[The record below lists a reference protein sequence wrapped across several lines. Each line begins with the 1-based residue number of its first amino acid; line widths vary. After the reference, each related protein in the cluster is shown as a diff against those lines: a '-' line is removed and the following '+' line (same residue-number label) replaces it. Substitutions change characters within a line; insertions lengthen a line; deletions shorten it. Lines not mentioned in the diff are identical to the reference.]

1 MECYNEQLFTDD
13 EEWAEPF
20 SFNFDKILIDVPEED
35 SDKYDGHDK
44 RLDIENPRKFGQF
57 EFIKACLEM
66 GVIQGEELNRFKA
79 MTE

>member
-35 SDKYDGHDK
+35 KEGDT
-44 RLDIENPRKFGQF
+44 DIKTRQK
-57 EFIKACLEM
+57 I
-66 GVIQGEELNRFKA
+66 
-79 MTE
+79 